1 MPFCSIP
8 VRSEPVLERIEMPEK
23 DFDYQLRDAQATEV
37 EPVDPADFD
46 IDSYYEYEASLLQR
60 CRSFWASDSGIAVY
74 RRFRPPQVFSYGCRD
89 MKLSLALQLGALG
102 ESMKFAA
109 DVPNFIEPWYG
120 FGAVV
125 SAFGL
130 DYYWPEGQ
138 APALKAPFKTVAEA
152 LHCGVTPIEQT
163 PIGKHS
169 LEMIEYFLE
178 KTKGKIPVC
187 IVDTACGID
196 NASLIIEI
204 NNYLMSF
211 YDDPEGL
218 KRLFDVMVDLSID
231 FTKKQ
236 VEMIGEPLVWPGH
249 GFASSREF
257 TGLGMSGDVI
267 MMLSPTQFAELEAPA
282 MTRAG
287 EPFGGAVFHSCGNW
301 SSRIDAVKKIENLVM
316 VDAAFSAETDPD
328 PCPPEAFA
336 DAFTGTDVV
345 VNARIVG
352 DAGIIIDKVKKLY
365 KPPMKII
372 VVTYCRTPAEQQ
384 EVYEE
389 IHELV

>member
-1 MPFCSIP
+1 
-8 VRSEPVLERIEMPEK
+8 MPEK
-23 DFDYQLRDAQATEV
+23 DFDYQLHDSQATEV
-37 EPVDPADFD
+37 EPIDPADFD
-46 IDSYYEYEASLLQR
+46 IDNYCEYEASLLRR
-60 CRSFWASDSGIAVY
+60 CRSFRASDAGIAVY
-74 RRFRPPQVFSYGCRD
+74 RRFRPPTVFSYGCRD
-89 MKLSLALQLGALG
+89 MKLSLALQLGALA
-102 ESMKFAA
+102 ESMKYPA
-109 DVPNFIEPWYG
+109 DIPNFIEPWYG

-130 DYYWPEGQ
+130 DYDWPDGQ
-138 APALKAPFKTVAEA
+138 APTLKAPFKTVQEA
-152 LHCGVTPIEQT
+152 LDYDVTDIEKT
-163 PIGKHS
+163 AIGKHS

-178 KTKGKIPVC
+178 KTKGKIPMC

-204 NNYLMSF
+204 NNYLMAF
-211 YDDPEGL
+211 YDNPEGL
-218 KRLFDVMVDLSID
+218 RKLFDIMVDLSID

-236 VEMIGEPLVWPGH
+236 IELIGKPLVWPGH

-287 EPFGGAVFHSCGNW
+287 QPFGGAAFHSCGNW
-301 SSRIDAVKKIENLVM
+301 SNRIDAVKKIENLVM
-316 VDAAFSAETDPD
+316 VDAPFSIETDPD

-336 DAFTGTDVV
+336 DAFAGTGIV

-352 DAGIIIDKVKKLY
+352 EPEVVIDKVKKLY
-365 KPPMKII
+365 KPPMKLI
-372 VVTYCRTPAEQQ
+372 VVTYCKTPAEQ
-384 EVYEE
+384 ELLYNE
-389 IHELV
+389 IHHLR